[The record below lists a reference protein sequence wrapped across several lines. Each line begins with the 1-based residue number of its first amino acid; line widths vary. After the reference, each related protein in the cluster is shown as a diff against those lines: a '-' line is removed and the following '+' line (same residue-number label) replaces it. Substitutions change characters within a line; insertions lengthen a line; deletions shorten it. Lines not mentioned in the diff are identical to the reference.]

1 MTVEV
6 KDKVEDR
13 ESWGTRIIV
22 VLAMILVTIGGALND
37 TILIPIIF
45 YFIASFV
52 IRNLGT
58 GKIAKRYNDMN
69 DGFVFSYGVVYLI
82 NQWLPLVDVL
92 DSMLGGVGKGVSW
105 YMIDYG
111 FAWLLGML
119 VVFAITILSL
129 SYFSKKYNKNSHW
142 HK

>member
-1 MTVEV
+1 MSVEV
-6 KDKVEDR
+6 EDKVEDR
-13 ESWGTRIIV
+13 ESWGARIIV

-92 DSMLGGVGKGVSW
+92 DSMLGGVGKGVSR
-105 YMIDYG
+105 YMIDYI
-111 FAWLLGML
+111 FAWLLGVL
-119 VVFAITILSL
+119 VVFAITILSV

>member
-13 ESWGTRIIV
+13 ESWGTRIIS

-52 IRNLGT
+52 IRNL
-58 GKIAKRYNDMN
+58 
-69 DGFVFSYGVVYLI
+69 
-82 NQWLPLVDVL
+82 
-92 DSMLGGVGKGVSW
+92 
-105 YMIDYG
+105 
-111 FAWLLGML
+111 
-119 VVFAITILSL
+119 
-129 SYFSKKYNKNSHW
+129 
-142 HK
+142 